1 VNLLRRALHE
11 IAHLFVDDGSLALF
25 AAVLI
30 ALVLGAVKILGVAPL
45 WGGLALLVGLV
56 AILVESLSR
65 AAKAAAKR

>member
-1 VNLLRRALHE
+1 MNLLRRALHE